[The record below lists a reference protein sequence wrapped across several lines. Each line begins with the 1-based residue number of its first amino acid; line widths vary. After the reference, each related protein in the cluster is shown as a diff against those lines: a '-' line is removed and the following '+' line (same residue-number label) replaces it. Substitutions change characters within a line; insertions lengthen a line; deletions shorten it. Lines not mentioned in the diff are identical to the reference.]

1 MERVIGIFLGF
12 AFTLASFFSA
22 NGQQQQS
29 TCKWVTSEIASE
41 GAVLDSLTVIE
52 ETIIVRDHQDQS
64 YPFKFDINS
73 NSIDVEVDRDLVD
86 SVRICYR
93 TFPFSLHQVHSKR
106 TLMADYDSTA
116 LFKDKRDPASEV
128 FNFTEEIFS
137 TSNLNKSGSLTRGI
151 SFGNTQNVFVSSSLN
166 LQMEGQLTD
175 DLNIRAS
182 ITDQN
187 VPFQPEGNTQQLQD
201 FDNVLVE
208 LYNEKFSLSAG
219 DVLLQERKSEF
230 LRYRKNVQ
238 GLLFTTSYNLK
249 NHWKASTQA
258 GASIAKGKFASTP
271 LEVLE
276 GVSGPYRI
284 RGPQNERFVII
295 MANSE
300 KVFLDGRELRRGFNY
315 DYIIDYNQGEITF
328 TPNVIITAYSRVRID
343 FEFAERNFSRSILM
357 ANHIQENEKVSFYV
371 NFYKEQDNRNRPLFF
386 ELSDQDKRLL
396 SEVGD
401 HLDGAVVP
409 KVDSLAYDPNRILYR
424 KLVFLDQD
432 GSEQIVYE
440 YSTDPEQAF
449 YSVSFTLAGTRRG
462 DYRRLQQLAN
472 GVVYEYVPRINGV
485 PQGDYSIYS
494 PLPAPNK
501 KQMITTGAKVK
512 LNAFEQ
518 VYAEVAFSD
527 TDMNLFSEI
536 DGEDDKGFA
545 IKTGIVSSRK
555 LDWLEDYQINSLAEV
570 EYNSESFSFI
580 DRYRA
585 IEFDRDWAFL
595 PENQAVSAAENLI
608 TVQMEAA
615 KDADNQFAYR
625 FHWRNR
631 GEMLSGVQQAVKL
644 NQQIGSRFSFS
655 NDLFTLSSDIQDLQ
669 SGWIRYNAALEY
681 RSQILVPGYNLNI
694 DRNRTTLSGSDS
706 ITSTL
711 MNFLEH
717 RFFLKTN
724 DTLPYSIFGDASWR
738 EDRFPI
744 EGKMMPY
751 TKAFT
756 TNYGLQ
762 RKFNLHDIKATF
774 TYRRLV
780 HLSKEDQ
787 EETTLMGRL
796 DYSSRLFDNNL
807 RNELNYAIGNGRELR
822 REFIYLSVPT
832 GEGTHTWRD
841 DNGDGV
847 QQLNEFY
854 LAVNPEEKNFVKM
867 FVPTDEYILAY
878 TTLFNYRLNAKFPDS
893 WRNQKG
899 VKLFLQKF
907 SNTTSWNV
915 EKKVTAADFVSRISP
930 FTQSLSNEDL
940 ISARQS
946 FRTNLFFNRATPK
959 YGFDLSFFNSQHK
972 QLLSGGF
979 EDLLQEDWKLNLRY
993 AFHQSLNLNFSIND
1007 GTRMAASDF
1016 LDNRNYLIDF
1026 YAINPEIIWQP
1037 SSFFRGSG
1045 NYSYTNKRN
1054 LTNVEMDERAAHN
1067 RIGLDFRFAKAIKTT
1082 LNAHL
1087 NYTNIRYNG
1096 LSNSP
1101 TGYEMLQALTIGDNF
1116 IWRFNWLQKIGEGLQ
1131 LNMTYEGRNSEGL
1144 DRLVHTGRMQV
1155 SALF

>member
-1 MERVIGIFLGF
+1 MERDTGFFLGLILF
-12 AFTLASFFSA
+12 LASFFSA
-22 NGQQQQS
+22 NGQQPS
-29 TCKWVTSEIASE
+29 CKWVEAEIASQ
-41 GAVLDSLTVIE
+41 GFLLDSLTAVEKSIN
-52 ETIIVRDHQDQS
+52 IRDRQDQT
-64 YPFKFDINS
+64 YFFQFDINA
-73 NSIDVEVDRDLVD
+73 NTIRVQVNPAIVD
-86 SVRICYR
+86 SVQICY
-93 TFPFSLHQVHSKR
+93 TTLPFSLHQVHSRR
-106 TLMADYDSTA
+106 TLMADYDSMA
-116 LFKDKRDPASEV
+116 LFKERPNPASEA
-128 FNFTEEIFS
+128 FNFREEIFS

-151 SFGNTQNVFVSSSLN
+151 SFGNSQNVFVNSSLN

-175 DLNIRAS
+175 GLNIRAS

-208 LYNEKFSLSAG
+208 LYNDKLSLSAG
-219 DVLLQERKSEF
+219 DVVLEQRQSEF

-249 NHWKASTQA
+249 NNWKASTQA
-258 GASIAKGKFASTP
+258 GASIAKGKFASTQV
-271 LEVLE
+271 EVLE

-300 KVFLDGRELRRGFNY
+300 KVFLDGRQLRRGFNY
-315 DYIIDYNQGEITF
+315 DYIIDYNQGEVTF

-343 FEFAERNFSRSILM
+343 FEYAERNFSRSVLT

-371 NFYKEQDNRNRPLFF
+371 NFYREQDNRNRPLFF
-386 ELSDQDKRLL
+386 ELSEQDKRLL
-396 SEVGD
+396 SVVGD
-401 HLDGAVVP
+401 NLDAAVVP

-424 KLVFLDQD
+424 KSVSLDEE
-432 GSEQIVYE
+432 GIERIFYE

-449 YSVSFTLAGTRRG
+449 YAVSFNLAGSGRG
-462 DYRRLQQLAN
+462 DYRRIQQLAN

-485 PQGDYSIYS
+485 PQGDYSIHS
-494 PLPAPNK
+494 ALPAPNK
-501 KQMITTGAKVK
+501 KQMITAGTKVK

-518 VYAEVAFSD
+518 VYSEVAFSD

-536 DGEDDKGFA
+536 DSKDDKGFA
-545 IKTGIVSSRK
+545 IKTGIISSRK
-555 LDWLEDYQINSLAEV
+555 LDRLDDYQINSLAEV
-570 EYNSESFSFI
+570 EYNSASFSFI
-580 DRYRA
+580 DRYRS
-585 IEFDRDWAFL
+585 IEFDRDWAL
-595 PENQAVSAAENLI
+595 SPDHQAVNASERLVTA
-608 TVQMEAA
+608 QMEAI

-631 GEMLSGVQQAVKL
+631 GEVLSGVQQAVKF

-655 NDLFTLSSDIQDLQ
+655 NDLFSLNSDIQDLK
-669 SGWIRYNAALEY
+669 SRWIRYNAAVQY
-681 RSQILVPGYNLNI
+681 RSKILAPGYNFNV
-694 DRNRTTLSGSDS
+694 DRNRTTLAGSDS

-717 RFFLKTN
+717 RLFITTN
-724 DTLPYSIFGDASWR
+724 DSLAYSISADASWR
-738 EDRFPI
+738 EDKFPI
-744 EGKMMPY
+744 NGRMMPY

-756 TNYGLQ
+756 TSYGLQ
-762 RKFNLHDIKATF
+762 RKFNLHDVKATF
-774 TYRRLV
+774 TYRKLR
-780 HLSKEDQ
+780 HLTKEMQ

-796 DYSSRLFDNNL
+796 DYASSLFDNNL
-807 RNELNYAIGNGRELR
+807 RNELSYAIGNGRELR
-822 REFIYLSVPT
+822 REFIYLPVPT

-841 DNGDGV
+841 DNADGV

-893 WRNQKG
+893 WRDQKG
-899 VKLFLQKF
+899 LRLFLQKL

-930 FTQSLSNEDL
+930 FTKGLANEDL
-940 ISARQS
+940 ISARQT

-959 YGFDLSFFNSQHK
+959 YGFDLSFFSSQHK

-979 EDLLQEDWKLNLRY
+979 EDLLQEDVRLNVRY
-993 AFHQSLNLNFSIND
+993 ALDQSLNFIFSFND
-1007 GTRMAASDF
+1007 GRRMAASDF
-1016 LDNRNYLIDF
+1016 LDNRNYLIDQHG
-1026 YAINPEIIWQP
+1026 ISPEIIWQP

-1045 NYSYTNKRN
+1045 NYSYTSKRN
-1054 LTNVEMDERAAHN
+1054 LANVEMVERAAHN
-1067 RIGLDFRFAKAIKTT
+1067 QFGLNFRYAKAIKTT

-1096 LSNSP
+1096 LPNSP